1 MVAAPRLGGCVC
13 NGRVDSRALVYD
25 AHRMADQRWTLGRM
39 QNPVRGFLHG
49 AMAVVAVIGTVF
61 LALSSPDWG
70 IRTGAIVFGL
80 AMVALYSTSSL
91 YHAIPWQI
99 VWKQRMQRLDH
110 SMILVLIAGTY
121 TPIAIATLDGSL
133 MWLVLALVWVTVAVG
148 IVQHSFFPKEEQTFS
163 MILAISMGWLGVFM
177 AWNFFQELGWLASL
191 LTLVGG
197 LIYSVGMVL
206 LITNRPRLWPRV
218 FSYHEVFHVMVV
230 TATSV
235 HFIMIWRYVLPVGA

>member
-1 MVAAPRLGGCVC
+1 
-13 NGRVDSRALVYD
+13 
-25 AHRMADQRWTLGRM
+25 MADQRWTLGKM

-49 AMAVVAVIGTVF
+49 ASAVVAVFGTIL

-91 YHAIPWQI
+91 YHAIPWQLK
-99 VWKQRMQRLDH
+99 WKQRMQRLDH

-121 TPIAIATLDGSL
+121 TPIAIATLDGPV
-133 MWLVLALVWVTVAVG
+133 MWTVLVLAWGAVAVG
-148 IVQHSFFPKEEQTFS
+148 AIQHSFFPREKQTFS
-163 MILAISMGWLGVFM
+163 MILAISMGWLGVFV
-177 AWNFFQELGWLASL
+177 AWEFLQELGWLASV
-191 LTLVGG
+191 LTLIGG
-197 LIYSVGMVL
+197 LIYSIGMVL

-230 TATSV
+230 AATSV
-235 HFIMIWRYVLPVGA
+235 HFFMVWRYVLPAGV